1 MIFINPFS
9 EIFNFLTQFI
19 VYMNQRSPTLLIL
32 RVRAFKKDIIL
43 PQRIDFV
50 YPVLIS
56 SNVYN
61 IKFFDIQPR
70 RAFGYYLGYLIAF
83 ILSIPKLIFM
93 DYDFVFIENPYLS
106 FFAPFISIRRKKI
119 LVEFVD
125 YYPSN
130 LLRLYKEKH
139 FRYTIAI
146 LISRTFHLFYTK
158 IITESITTKKTLES
172 LGVPAEKL
180 EIIPVAI
187 DTEKFVYNLSSRK
200 KIRMKYSLNENYI
213 LGYLGKLVEYY
224 NLSILPKIISKL
236 NSDKELNHIKFS
248 LLIIG
253 DGPFKKTLEEEVVDL
268 RLYNVTF
275 TGNIPYNQINE
286 YYSSMDLFIFPLD
299 SLAIKVGEVLSM
311 GLPIVV
317 PRGMP
322 EDWIIDK
329 NNGIIA
335 KNQTVDAFVEAIKEY
350 LNLDDTLKKEIAS
363 NGRKFAKSN
372 LERKKITFKYIKI
385 LNTL

>member
-1 MIFINPFS
+1 
-9 EIFNFLTQFI
+9 
-19 VYMNQRSPTLLIL
+19 MNQRSPTLLIL